1 MATAPFHHG
10 IRVTEVSEGINS
22 IRIVSTAVIG
32 LVATASDADAAT
44 FPLNRPVLVTKVDA
58 AIGKAGTKGTLAQAL
73 NAIKEQCRPV
83 LVVVRV
89 ADGEGATEAERRTDQ
104 DAKVIGTTAGN
115 QYTGLQA
122 LLAAQ
127 AQLGVKPRILGAP
140 GLDSQAVTD
149 ALASVAIKLRGFAY
163 AAAIGNDVAEA
174 QAYREHFGQRELM
187 LLWPGFKALDL
198 STAAV
203 QDASPVAY
211 ALGLRARIDQEQ
223 GWHKTLS
230 NVPLSGVLG
239 ISRDV
244 HWDLQSPD
252 TEAGILNQAGITTL
266 IQSQG
271 HRFWGSR
278 TCTDSE
284 LFRFESSVRTAQV
297 LADTMAEGHFAFVD
311 KPMHPSMVKDIVE
324 GINAKFRELKALG
337 YILDGSAWFDA
348 EVNTTEALK
357 AGKLVLDYDYTPV
370 PPLEDLGFRQRITD
384 RYFGDFAMRVGTGQ

>member
-44 FPLNRPVLVTKVDA
+44 FPLNRSVLVTKVDA
-58 AIGKAGTKGTLAQAL
+58 AIGKAGTKGTLALAL

-297 LADTMAEGHFAFVD
+297 LADTMAEAHFWAVD
-311 KPMHPSMVKDIVE
+311 KPMHPSLVKDILE
-324 GINAKFRELKALG
+324 GINTKFRELKALG
-337 YILDGSAWFDA
+337 YILDGKAWYD
-348 EVNTTEALK
+348 ETVNETATLK

-384 RYFGDFAMRVGTGQ
+384 RYFADFALRVGTGQ

>member
-1 MATAPFHHG
+1 
-10 IRVTEVSEGINS
+10 
-22 IRIVSTAVIG
+22 
-32 LVATASDADAAT
+32 
-44 FPLNRPVLVTKVDA
+44 NRPVLVTKVDA
-58 AIGKAGTKGTLAQAL
+58 AIGKAGTKGTLALAL

-230 NVPLSGVLG
+230 NVP
-239 ISRDV
+239 
-244 HWDLQSPD
+244 
-252 TEAGILNQAGITTL
+252 
-266 IQSQG
+266 
-271 HRFWGSR
+271 
-278 TCTDSE
+278 
-284 LFRFESSVRTAQV
+284 
-297 LADTMAEGHFAFVD
+297 
-311 KPMHPSMVKDIVE
+311 
-324 GINAKFRELKALG
+324 
-337 YILDGSAWFDA
+337 
-348 EVNTTEALK
+348 
-357 AGKLVLDYDYTPV
+357 
-370 PPLEDLGFRQRITD
+370 
-384 RYFGDFAMRVGTGQ
+384 